1 MKNCCCLL
9 LMILLLFSCSKKTET
24 ASPEQGDIT
33 ESVYASGIVKS
44 EGQYQVYPRSNGTLE
59 ALFVQE
65 GDVVKDGQVLFSIYN
80 ETSKLSREN
89 AQLQAEFS
97 SFENNQD
104 KLRELK
110 MNIDLARNKMRNDS
124 INFERQKSL
133 YRQEIISRNTYE
145 QSELLYENSKT
156 AYRSAQLRYNDLQR
170 QLSFSSRQ
178 SQRNLEISRN
188 MESDFLVKS
197 EQTGKVYAILKEK
210 GEMVNMQTPVAIIGD
225 AERFLVELQIDE
237 NDIVRIRTGQKL
249 VVILDS
255 YKDQT
260 FEAQVTKINPY
271 LNERSRTFTV
281 EAAFT
286 QKPPQLYPNLS
297 LEANIVVSSKKG
309 ALLIP
314 RKFLVDDTY
323 VIRRDGK
330 KIKVKTGLKDYQ
342 KVEILSGIS
351 KNDVLTLPE

>member
-1 MKNCCCLL
+1 MRTCYYLFFV
-9 LMILLLFSCSKKTET
+9 LLLFSCSKKGET

-33 ESVYASGIVKS
+33 ESVYASGVIKS
-44 EGQYQVYPRSNGTLE
+44 EGQYQVYPRSNGILQ

-65 GDVVKDGQVLFSIYN
+65 GDQVKSGQVLFSIYN
-80 ETSKLSREN
+80 ETSRLSREN
-89 AQLQAEFS
+89 AQLLAEFNAY
-97 SFENNQD
+97 ENNSD

-110 MNIDLARNKMRNDS
+110 MNIDLARNKMLNDS
-124 INFERQKSL
+124 INFERQKTF
-133 YRQEIISRNTYE
+133 YKQEIISKNAYE
-145 QSELLYENSKT
+145 QSELMYENSKT
-156 AYRSAQLRYNDLQR
+156 AYRSAQLRYNELKR
-170 QLSFSSRQ
+170 QLAFSAGQ

-197 EQTGKVYAILKEK
+197 EQHGKVYAILKEK
-210 GEMVNMQTPVAIIGD
+210 GEMVSVQTPVAIIGASD
-225 AERFLVELQIDE
+225 RFMIELQIDE
-237 NDIVRIRTGQKL
+237 NDIVRIREDQKL

-260 FEAQVTKINPY
+260 FEARVTKINPY

-297 LEANIVVSSKKG
+297 LEANIVVNSKKG

-314 RKFLVDDTY
+314 RKFLIDDQY
-323 VIRRDGK
+323 VLRQDGK

-342 KVEILSGIS
+342 KVEILEGTS
-351 KNDVLTLPE
+351 KNDVLILE